1 MNADQWTGEIAIWTR
16 SVLVS
21 LLADLF
27 GPGSPLG
34 AGLVKGEGFKH
45 LIFFVIKMGKP
56 TIFDPKLLLGLK
68 LFHLWFR
75 DFDIS
80 LFDFLQLEAGILE
93 LSHHIWL
100 FPFFFT
106 CLIGQSLGLGFGFGL
121 GCCSLA
127 FGSSAGRSLTSHHS
141 YHTKAHQ
148 HREQEHGGSSTR
160 AQFHLVFYW
169 YSIAAIL

>member
-1 MNADQWTGEIAIWTR
+1 MNAGQWTGEIAIWAR

-45 LIFFVIKMGKP
+45 LTLFVIKMGKP
-56 TIFDPKLLLGLK
+56 TIFGPKLLLCLK
-68 LFHLWFR
+68 LFHLCFR
-75 DFDIS
+75 DFDLS
-80 LFDFLQLEAGILE
+80 LLDFLQLEAGILE
-93 LSHHIWL
+93 LAHHIWL
-100 FPFFFT
+100 FPFFFNCIT
-106 CLIGQSLGLGFGFGL
+106 GQSLGLGLGFGL

-127 FGSSAGRSLTSHHS
+127 FGSSAGRGLRSHHS

-148 HREQEHGGSSTR
+148 QREQEHGGSSTR
-160 AQFHLVFYW
+160 AQTYLVFYW